1 MARVCEL
8 SQFGLLKLALEL
20 VLTSISKGIRAS
32 LNPIMRLL
40 I

>member
-8 SQFGLLKLALEL
+8 SQFRLLKLALEL

-32 LNPIMRLL
+32 LNLIMRLL